1 MKYACIVAFLL
12 VSLVARSQ
20 VYFKYDYR
28 DCEPADLCM
37 YCGDEVARPTVNLSK
52 YLQRELDRNMF
63 EYDGQGRKIMY
74 QVYIDSDGK
83 LCVIS
88 ADNHFGNR
96 MLRNDMRAVL
106 NHMPNW
112 KPAYKDGKPIGSGII
127 IEFTFYRDYFDVRY
141 ISRPRKVDGRVI

>member
-1 MKYACIVAFLL
+1 MKYVLLFILAFLTFT
-12 VSLVARSQ
+12 ARSQ

-28 DCEPADLCM
+28 DCEVPDYCM
-37 YCGDEVARPTVNLSK
+37 YCGDEVAKPTVNLSR

-63 EYDGQGRKIMY
+63 EYNGRGRKMMF
-74 QVYIDSDGK
+74 QVYIDVDGR

-88 ADNHFGNR
+88 ADNHFNNW
-96 MLRNDMRAVL
+96 MLRDDIRAVL

-112 KPAYKDGKPIGSGII
+112 TPAYKDGKPIGSGIV